1 MTAFGL
7 LLAFSEEHAG
17 LTTVFSLVAVVGLIV
32 GWSLWHQ
39 KNWAKT
45 AFLVWTVAAM
55 VSGAALH
62 WFFRADASVQMVVG
76 LFAFGTVWLFL
87 NPYVRKNA

>member
-7 LLAFSEEHAG
+7 VLAFSEEHAG
-17 LTTVFSLVAVVGLIV
+17 LTTVFLLVVVVSAIA

-45 AFLVWTVAAM
+45 AFLVWSVVAM
-55 VSGAALH
+55 VSGAALY
-62 WFFRADASVQMVVG
+62 WFFKADASIQVVIG
-76 LFAFGTVWLFL
+76 LFAFGTAWLFL